1 MATSYLRAIELNNFD
16 YEIFQCWKKSG
27 NINDIYKQITKINN
41 FKETSK
47 DYLLARLE
55 ILSIELKIKIKLFN
69 NSASYSVNED
79 LIEIIDDIIQDIPK
93 KQ

>member
-1 MATSYLRAIELNNFD
+1 MKYFIVG
-16 YEIFQCWKKSG
+16 KKSG